1 MPAQAEIRENEIPV
15 LCAVCL
21 IIVTYTRD
29 ARIAGIPLPFKKES
43 AMGKNL
49 FESMYLPL
57 PSPVQQMKERGNL
70 EEAEAY
76 LQHLLETG
84 DCLPEERRRFRAEL
98 EILRRLP
105 AEYPYTRAEALELV
119 RRYVPNFSEADFDSL
134 LTDGRI
140 FWRYLDGEP
149 RYFGRFFDSLCK
161 TDPFFAVAAE
171 KQGHHVPGSDRK
183 LLSESAEIMRA
194 QGELS
199 VRITVRAE
207 LELEEAVFREGA
219 LVRAYLPLPRVTEEQ
234 SDIVLEEMSA
244 GGQLSAESAAQ
255 RVVFWEER
263 FGENHPFIVSYR
275 FLHTERYRD
284 VYGLAERMQAEG
296 RAEKQSE
303 NGTTKYGAEKRTE
316 SGYDSALFPPSA
328 YLRSLAAALTEG
340 VTEPLVK
347 AKCFYD
353 FITKKVRYSFM
364 PSYFCLDR
372 MAERCAMD
380 RVGDCGIQALLFL
393 SLCEAVGIP
402 ARWESGLKT
411 EPKFIGAHDWVRFFT
426 PSFGWRAADLS
437 YGGSAWKRGDEL
449 LHRFYFG
456 NVDPWRMA
464 ANARILGETG
474 FPEPEFRADPY
485 DNQVGE
491 MALDGSG
498 LRYEEFCRR
507 KEVLRAEEI
516 W

>member
-1 MPAQAEIRENEIPV
+1 M
-15 LCAVCL
+15 L
-21 IIVTYTRD
+21 
-29 ARIAGIPLPFKKES
+29 
-43 AMGKNL
+43 
-49 FESMYLPL
+49 
-57 PSPVQQMKERGNL
+57 
-70 EEAEAY
+70 
-76 LQHLLETG
+76 
-84 DCLPEERRRFRAEL
+84 RA
-98 EILRRLP
+98 
-105 AEYPYTRAEALELV
+105 
-119 RRYVPNFSEADFDSL
+119 S
-134 LTDGRI
+134 
-140 FWRYLDGEP
+140 
-149 RYFGRFFDSLCK
+149 
-161 TDPFFAVAAE
+161 
-171 KQGHHVPGSDRK
+171 
-183 LLSESAEIMRA
+183 
-194 QGELS
+194 
-199 VRITVRAE
+199 
-207 LELEEAVFREGA
+207 
-219 LVRAYLPLPRVTEEQ
+219 LPLPRVTEEQ
-234 SDIVLEEMSA
+234 
-244 GGQLSAESAAQ
+244 

-263 FGENHPFIVSYR
+263 LRENHPFTLCYR
-275 FLHTERYRD
+275 FLHTEHYRD

-296 RAEKQSE
+296 REARHSEDEAKYGLEYVGENKTEYTDLPETGYQAEQGIEQSE
-303 NGTTKYGAEKRTE
+303 EGGTKSVSEYRFERKTEGNENRAGRNENRIANGMGLSVAGSRN
-316 SGYDSALFPPSA
+316 SALFQPST
-328 YLRSLAAALTEG
+328 YLRSLADELTTG

-402 ARWESGLKT
+402 ARWESGLKI

-426 PSFGWRAADLS
+426 PSVGWRAADLS

-464 ANARILGETG
+464 ANVRILGETG

-516 W
+516 R